1 MAQGTDSGAA
11 GLSGGSQSGQGP
23 SWFVAP
29 LVALAAFMEVMDI
42 SIANVSLEHIAGNL
56 SATQEEATWV
66 LTSYLVTNAI
76 VLPMSGW
83 LSGIMGR
90 KRFFVTCIVAF
101 TIFSLLCGFAP
112 SLGMLVIF
120 RALQGAAG
128 GGLQPTSQAMLADYY
143 PPSQRGRAFA
153 FYGVAVVF
161 APTLGPTL
169 GGWITQHMSWRW
181 VFFINVPVGALL
193 LFLIMSVLPETV
205 QRRTRSGSAARI
217 DYLGFTF
224 LALAMGSLQ
233 IFLDR
238 GQRDDWFA
246 SHFVTALAIT
256 SALSFAALI
265 VWELRHEAPI
275 VDLRLF
281 RKRSFVIANLLMFV
295 LGFAL
300 LGSTE
305 LIPQFV
311 QSLLHFTT
319 TDAGLVIMPGGFI
332 TMLLMPIVG
341 RLTDKF
347 DPRWLIIYG
356 FGMGALALYHMSGF
370 NTQSDFWTV
379 ALARMMLASGLPFL
393 FLPITTAGYI
403 GVPSDKNDEAS
414 ALINMSR
421 NVGGSVGI
429 SILTTILA
437 RRSQYHQNV
446 LTGHVTPF
454 SAPYHHLL
462 NALHAAGAPVQ
473 QGAAMIYQMV
483 QQQARMLAYVDD
495 FRFLAIMFLAMVPL
509 ALLIRR
515 GASHT
520 EAVAEGAG

>member
-1 MAQGTDSGAA
+1 MAQGTQSEPGSAA
-11 GLSGGSQSGQGP
+11 PGQQTQQGP
-23 SWFVAP
+23 AWFVAP

-42 SIANVSLEHIAGNL
+42 SIANVSLVHIAGNL
-56 SATQEEATWV
+56 SATKEEATWV

-83 LSGIMGR
+83 LSGVMGR
-90 KRFFVTCIVAF
+90 KRFFVTCIVSF
-101 TIFSLLCGFAP
+101 SVFSLLCGAAP
-112 SLGMLVIF
+112 SLGTLVVF

-181 VFFINVPVGALL
+181 VFFINVPVGILL
-193 LFLIMSVLPETV
+193 VFLILTVLPNV
-205 QRRTRSGSAARI
+205 AGQRKRSGRPARI
-217 DYLGFTF
+217 DYMGFAF
-224 LALAMGSLQ
+224 LALGMGALQ
-233 IFLDR
+233 IMLDR
-238 GQRDDWFA
+238 GERDDWFA
-246 SHFVTALAIT
+246 SHFIVALAVI
-256 SALSFAALI
+256 SVLGFIALI
-265 VWELRHEAPI
+265 VWELRHEAPM
-275 VDLRLF
+275 VEMRLF
-281 RKRSFVIANLLMFV
+281 RNRSFAIANLFMFV

-311 QSLLHFTT
+311 QSLLGFTT
-319 TDAGLVIMPGGFI
+319 TDAGLVIMPGGFL

-341 RLTDKF
+341 RLTDKL

-356 FGMGALALYHMSGF
+356 FAIGSLALYHMSGF
-370 NTQSDFWTV
+370 NLQSDFWTV
-379 ALARMMLASGLPFL
+379 ALARVMLASGLPFL

-437 RRSQYHQNV
+437 RRSQYHQSV
-446 LTGHVTPF
+446 LTGHATPF

-462 NALHAAGAPVQ
+462 NVLQAAGASTHQAV
-473 QGAAMIYQMV
+473 AMIYQII

-495 FRFLAIMFLAMVPL
+495 FWFLSAMFLAMIPL
-509 ALLIRR
+509 VLVLRHRPAPDE
-515 GASHT
+515 AAAQST
-520 EAVAEGAG
+520 E